1 MLFIKKNLYRIILLL
16 FCSLILSFLSCS
28 AKPIGFAVVLWDVS
42 EELKTGELLK
52 VMEESKIRKTYM
64 VVAEGKKDLRD
75 IETFRTRFF
84 EQKAEAD
91 AFIRDYTPYFDKFA
105 FSEKDGLPVREE
117 AHQEAKRIYKL
128 KAGQLVKVL
137 KQETELV
144 VIGSYQDYWYRVLT
158 DDGYE
163 GFCFGHYLSGFESR
177 GNPGEEARILM
188 NQDLLLDKLL
198 SEIWR
203 PEYFAEMIDKER
215 IDLFNLRKDIG
226 LFPAAGSKALRLVTA
241 KYTINF
247 TYEKIEK
254 TGTGRYHFQSGEQ
267 SKDLRISIVRDD
279 RIILSYYLAGRAV
292 SVVYILLDENLEEI
306 IKQEHSRRL
315 KIFSTI
321 IKRGRLLKST
331 GYGDIRLLQ
340 GLLFEWTNFG
350 RLGSQIFL
358 KEVKGSGSVDFPFFL
373 SAEMAGEFDGIITFR
388 FDEYQAEEGT
398 SFLYKIDQKGIRMVF
413 IRSEKI
419 DDLEVGRTGLSPLI
433 LYFTF
438 GRS

>member
-1 MLFIKKNLYRIILLL
+1 MFIRKYFYRIILLL

-28 AKPIGFAVVLWDVS
+28 AKPIGYAVVLWDEG
-42 EELKTGELLK
+42 EELKTGELLA
-52 VMEESKIRKTYM
+52 VMEESKIRKTYL
-64 VVAEGKKDLRD
+64 VVAEGEKDLRD
-75 IETFRTRFF
+75 IDAFKTRFF
-84 EQKAEAD
+84 ELKANAD
-91 AFIRDYTPYFDKFA
+91 AFIRDYAPYLNKFA

-117 AHQEAKRIYKL
+117 AHQEARRIYKL

-137 KQETELV
+137 KRETELV
-144 VIGSYQDYWYRVLT
+144 AIGSYQDYWYRVLT

-163 GFCFGHYLSGFESR
+163 GFCFGYYLSGFESR
-177 GNPGEEARILM
+177 GNPREEAQILM
-188 NQDLLLDKLL
+188 GQDTLLDKLL

-203 PEYFAEMIDKER
+203 PEYFKEMIDKER
-215 IDLFNLRKDIG
+215 IDLYRLRQDIG
-226 LFPAAGSKALRLVTA
+226 LFPSADSRAVRLVTA
-241 KYTINF
+241 KYSINF

-254 TGTGRYHFQSGEQ
+254 MGIGRYHFQSGDQ
-267 SKDLRISIVRDD
+267 QKDLRISIVRDD
-279 RIILSYYLAGRAV
+279 RIILSYNIAGRAV
-292 SVVYILLDENLEEI
+292 RVVYILLEENLEEVI
-306 IKQEHSRRL
+306 EQERSRRL
-315 KIFSTI
+315 KIFGTI
-321 IKRGRLLKST
+321 TKRGRVLKSA
-331 GYGDIRLLQ
+331 GYGNIRLLE
-340 GLLFEWTNFG
+340 GLSFEWTNFG

-373 SAEMAGEFDGIITFR
+373 SAELAGEFDGIITFR

-419 DDLEVGRTGLSPLI
+419 DDLVVGRTGLSPLI

>member
-1 MLFIKKNLYRIILLL
+1 MFIRKYFYRIILLL

-28 AKPIGFAVVLWDVS
+28 AKPIGYAVVLWDES
-42 EELKTGELLK
+42 EEFETGELLE

-64 VVAEGKKDLRD
+64 VVAEGGKDLRD
-75 IETFRTRFF
+75 IELFRTRFF
-84 EQKAEAD
+84 ELKAD
-91 AFIRDYTPYFDKFA
+91 ADVFIRDYQPYFNQFA

-144 VIGSYQDYWYRVLT
+144 TIGSYQDYWYRVLT

-163 GFCFGHYLSGFESR
+163 GFCFGYYLSGFESR
-177 GNPGEEARILM
+177 GNPREEAQILM
-188 NQDLLLDKLL
+188 GQDPLLDKLL

-215 IDLFNLRKDIG
+215 IDLYRLHPDIG
-226 LFPAAGSKALRLVTA
+226 LFPSVDSRAIRLITA
-241 KYTINF
+241 KYAINF

-254 TGTGRYHFQSGEQ
+254 MGTGRYHFQSGDQ
-267 SKDLRISIVRDD
+267 QRDLRISIVRDD

-292 SVVYILLDENLEEI
+292 SVAYILLEENLEEI
-306 IKQEHSRRL
+306 IAQEHSRRRE
-315 KIFSTI
+315 IFSTI
-321 IKRGRLLKST
+321 TSRGRVLKSS
-331 GYGDIRLLQ
+331 GYGNIRLLDD
-340 GLLFEWTNFG
+340 LSFEWMNFG
-350 RLGSQIFL
+350 RFGSQIFL

-373 SAEMAGEFDGIITFR
+373 SAELAGKFDGIITFR

-413 IRSEKI
+413 IRSENI
-419 DDLEVGRTGLSPLI
+419 EDLEVGRTGLSPLI

>member
-1 MLFIKKNLYRIILLL
+1 LFIRKYFCRLILIL

-28 AKPIGFAVVLWDVS
+28 AKPIGYAVVLWDES
-42 EELKTGELLK
+42 EEFETGELLE

-64 VVAEGKKDLRD
+64 VVAEGGKDLRD
-75 IETFRTRFF
+75 IELFRTRFF
-84 EQKAEAD
+84 ELKAD
-91 AFIRDYTPYFDKFA
+91 ADVFIRDYQPYFNQFA

-128 KAGQLVKVL
+128 KVGQLVKVL

-144 VIGSYQDYWYRVLT
+144 AIGSYQDYWYRVLT

-163 GFCFGHYLSGFESR
+163 GFCFGYYLSGFESR
-177 GNPGEEARILM
+177 GNPREEAQILM
-188 NQDLLLDKLL
+188 SQDPLLDKLL
-198 SEIWR
+198 SETWR

-215 IDLFNLRKDIG
+215 IDLFRFRRDIG
-226 LFPAAGSKALRLVTA
+226 LFPAAGSMVIRLITT

-247 TYEKIEK
+247 TYKKIEK
-254 TGTGRYHFQSGEQ
+254 TGIGRYHFQSGDQ
-267 SKDLRISIVRDD
+267 QKDLRISIVRND

-292 SVVYILLDENLEEI
+292 SVAYILLEENLEEI
-306 IKQEHSRRL
+306 IEQERSRRL
-315 KIFSTI
+315 KMFNTI
-321 IKRGRLLKST
+321 TKRGRVLESS
-331 GYGDIRLLQ
+331 GYGNIRLLQ
-340 GLLFEWTNFG
+340 GLSFEWTNFG

-373 SAEMAGEFDGIITFR
+373 SAELAGEFNGIITFR

-398 SFLYKIDQKGIRMVF
+398 SFLYKIDQNGIRMVF

-419 DDLEVGRTGLSPLI
+419 DDLEVGRTGLSPLV